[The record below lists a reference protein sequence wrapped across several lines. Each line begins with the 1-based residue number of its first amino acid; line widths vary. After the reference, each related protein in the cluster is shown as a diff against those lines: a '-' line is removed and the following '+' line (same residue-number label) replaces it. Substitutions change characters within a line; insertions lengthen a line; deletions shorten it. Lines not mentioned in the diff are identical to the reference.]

1 VASEKKSGIAER
13 YAAALF
19 ELADEKGELDRVAA
33 DLKSLRAMLAESAD
47 LRRLVASPV
56 TNRAE
61 LYKAVAALA
70 AKAGLAPTVANFL
83 GVLVHNGRLF
93 TLAAAI
99 NAFLAQLAAR
109 RGELTAKVTSA
120 TPLSEAQI
128 SAVSAAL
135 KRALGSTASLEPA
148 VDPSLLGG
156 LVVQVGSRMVDGS
169 IKTKLQR
176 LSLAMKGTG

>member
-1 VASEKKSGIAER
+1 MASEKKSGIAER

-19 ELADEKGELDRVAA
+19 ELADEKGELDRVAG

-47 LRRLVASPV
+47 LRRMIASPV
-56 TNRAE
+56 TRGE
-61 LYKAVAALA
+61 LYKAVAAIA
-70 AKAGLAPTVANFL
+70 SCAGLSDTVAHFL

-93 TLAAAI
+93 TLGAAI
-99 NAFLAQLAAR
+99 SAYLALLATR
-109 RGELTAKVTSA
+109 RGELTAKVSSA
-120 TPLSEAQI
+120 TPLTEAQI

-135 KRALGSTASLEPA
+135 KRALGSTASLDA
-148 VDPSLLGG
+148 TVDPSLLGG

-176 LSLAMKGTG
+176 LALAMKGTG